1 MNYET
6 TPVPTLCTVGNPLGS
21 RIVLVDFLRGVCL
34 LVMTVDHL
42 PETLLQKFTWQGFG
56 FFSAAECFVFLSGLV
71 AGRVYGRIAITRG
84 FAVLRQCA
92 VRRAAILYLSN
103 AVLMTLMILAAKA
116 ELATLGR
123 GFYPAW
129 SLWGKFMLFIASP
142 INADILR
149 MYCVFILLLPAVIWA
164 LMHDRIYSLMAISGG
179 LWLAASLGYGM
190 TALPEGTGYFDL
202 MSWQLLF
209 VAGIYFGSPRVPNL
223 KSLGTSSF
231 LTAVCLAVVST
242 FFVMRHWH
250 LLTGQESPLY
260 FEWLFHWKRTL
271 PLGCLLDFATFS
283 AVVYRFR
290 RQLTV
295 VATTAPGKAIAFLG
309 QHSLQVFVWSVAVTM
324 LASGAEN
331 RWIEPSPEYY
341 PVVATGLILASCF
354 IPAWLHARWRA
365 RHHRI
370 LDSVSAELT
379 VSANRRSPHF
389 SAESPRL
396 RA

>member
-1 MNYET
+1 MNQET
-6 TPVPTLCTVGNPLGS
+6 IRVPTLHTMGSPSGS
-21 RIVLVDFLRGVCL
+21 RLVLVDFLRGLCL

-42 PETLLQKFTWQGFG
+42 PETVMQKFTWEGFG

-71 AGRVYGRIAITRG
+71 AGRVYGRIAVTRG
-84 FAVLRQCA
+84 FKVLRQCA
-92 VRRAAILYLSN
+92 LRRAALLYLTN
-103 AVLMTLMILAAKA
+103 AVLMTFLILAARA
-116 ELATLGR
+116 ELVTLGR

-149 MYCVFILLLPAVIWA
+149 MYCIFVLLLPAVIWA

-231 LTAVCLAVVST
+231 WTAVCLAVVSM
-242 FFVMRHWH
+242 FFVVRHWH
-250 LLTGQESPLY
+250 LLTGQEAPLY

-271 PLGCLLDFATFS
+271 PLGCLLDFVAFS

-290 RQLTV
+290 RPIT
-295 VATTAPGKAIAFLG
+295 AMAGTAPGKAITFLG
-309 QHSLQVFVWSVAVTM
+309 QHSLQVFVWSIAATM
-324 LASGAEN
+324 LASGVEN
-331 RWIEPSPEYY
+331 RWIEPAPGYY
-341 PVVATGLILASCF
+341 PLLATGLILASCF
-354 IPAWLHARWRA
+354 VPAWLHAQWRA
-365 RHHRI
+365 RNHRMS
-370 LDSVSAELT
+370 DSGSMRQWVNAQTE
-379 VSANRRSPHF
+379 N
-389 SAESPRL
+389 
-396 RA
+396 